1 MKKLRR
7 HPHVIELW
15 GCVTKSGSRV
25 VIGLIPPS
33 GTNELGIYEPM
44 TTWIVP
50 LLLAFR
56 AHDGYHRVCPVWRLA
71 GLPEEEPRPERHLL
85 QGPGCEAQDQP
96 DVTAADEVRGSGGW
110 RDGIFEFKQGGQTQ
124 ESSNSQAKN
133 FLKSGR
139 EENGVKMLPKIFTVQ
154 IVVCWRVYPVLCAR
168 SSIVISQP
176 ETFWL
181 VRGSIARWRTSV
193 WPGTFSRRTFT
204 RKPPRWSAVMRV
216 IGHRI
221 ISKVSCVLRGGRQKQ
236 RRCGQHFV
244 LSES

>member
-1 MKKLRR
+1 MVGSVITLMVKCYYIYGGYYNYGWFLLHLWWVLHLWLLFHLWVIHTVLLTPLWAHNNSRSSAVSIQVTFLLSLGSVKENAAESDRKDLTSELELMKKLRR

-33 GTNELGIYEPM
+33 GTNELRLYEPM
-44 TTWIVP
+44 TTWTVP
-50 LLLAFR
+50 LLLTFR

-96 DVTAADEVRGSGGW
+96 DVTAADEVRGTGGW

-133 FLKSGR
+133 
-139 EENGVKMLPKIFTVQ
+139 V
-154 IVVCWRVYPVLCAR
+154 
-168 SSIVISQP
+168 
-176 ETFWL
+176 
-181 VRGSIARWRTSV
+181 
-193 WPGTFSRRTFT
+193 
-204 RKPPRWSAVMRV
+204 
-216 IGHRI
+216 
-221 ISKVSCVLRGGRQKQ
+221 
-236 RRCGQHFV
+236 
-244 LSES
+244 